1 MAQRTRAVETMDH
14 FLAWTPVAVAGKTV
28 NLSGSRKRA
37 YPIGRIIGLSQ
48 PERSMTQ
55 VGKIKTAR
63 TEDQFAGNSGKQRY
77 AHDVLCWSSEG
88 RLPCL
93 ALTLNALPPSHHKN
107 CLVKTNACDNRRVSA

>member
-55 VGKIKTAR
+55 VGK
-63 TEDQFAGNSGKQRY
+63 NSSYGRSVRRKFWK
-77 AHDVLCWSSEG
+77 AALCS
-88 RLPCL
+88 
-93 ALTLNALPPSHHKN
+93 
-107 CLVKTNACDNRRVSA
+107 